1 MKKLIFIAF
10 FTFLVTTLFG
20 QIQGLSYQAVVIDQN
35 SQELPGIDA
44 SGVILPNKA
53 IKVRFTILDA
63 AGTVDYQ
70 EEHETTTDA
79 FGIINLT
86 IGQGKVSPSS
96 PKTFKEI
103 DWDGNPKNLK
113 VDISVSQT
121 DVFYTDFSNQ
131 ELTFI
136 PYAYHKNITATGTL
150 KVDGKSTL
158 QDLSVNATTNLN
170 GSLDVNNGSPT
181 SLSGAL
187 QVKKGTVLGD
197 TLTVNSASNLN
208 GMVVVTASI
217 SGNDD
222 QSASYPL
229 YVKGSNQGIAIKVN
243 GSRNNSNNF
252 VTFWDDEGIQGRI
265 EGQSTADITNGF
277 DMYYENV
284 KLVTELAMAS
294 AELVAAS
301 TSSTPCVGLGAC
313 VTAPSASEIAFGVA
327 QVAIATANI
336 AYYNAEVFGNAG
348 VAYESKGADYAEY
361 LPKAN
366 PAEKFNPGDI
376 VGIKNGKVSRS
387 VKDADKIMIV
397 SRKPIVVGNIPDTGK
412 EEAYVKIAFIGQV
425 ETKVLGKVNPGDYI
439 IPSGKN
445 DGAGIAVSPEN
456 LNTEDYFKIAG
467 IAWGSSQKDYYS
479 YVNTAVGIN
488 TTDIARISGKQEKR
502 IREQEDEIQSLKAQ
516 LDKMNAVLSQLVPQ
530 YKEQMNSGSES
541 RETASVVVKTKAVE
555 DVAPINSEDEPTIFY
570 YKISKDQIDEGLKK
584 AKEILEKRGTL
595 HNYPVFQKLDSDMV
609 FRTNYVNELLKTIN
623 NKVEE
628 NYNRDMKAGKKVVR
642 NF

>member
-10 FTFLVTTLFG
+10 FSFLVTSIFG

-35 SQELPGIDA
+35 AQELPGIDA
-44 SGVILPNKA
+44 SGVILPNRA

-86 IGQGKVSPSS
+86 IGQGKVTASS

-103 DWDGNPKNLK
+103 DWDGTSKNLK
-113 VDISVSQT
+113 VDISISQT
-121 DVFYTDFSNQ
+121 DVFYTDFSYQ

-170 GSLDVNNGSPT
+170 GSLDVNNGSLT
-181 SLSGAL
+181 NLSGQL
-187 QVKKGTVLGD
+187 QVKQSTTLGD

-208 GMVVVTASI
+208 GMVVVTANI
-217 SGNDD
+217 SGTDD
-222 QSASYPL
+222 QTASYPL

-243 GSRNNSNNF
+243 GSRNSSNNF
-252 VTFWDDEGIQGRI
+252 VTFWDDEGVQGRI
-265 EGQSTADITNGF
+265 EGQSISDITSGF

-284 KLVTELAMAS
+284 KLVTELAMAG

-366 PAEKFNPGDI
+366 PAEKFNPGDV
-376 VGIKNGKVSRS
+376 VGIKTGFVSRS

-397 SRKPIVVGNIPDTGK
+397 SRKPIVVGNIPEGGK
-412 EEAYVKIAFIGQV
+412 EDAYVKIAFIGQV

-439 IPSGKN
+439 IPSGRN

-456 LNTEDYFKIAG
+456 MNAEDYFKIAG
-467 IAWGSSQKDYYS
+467 IAWGSAQNEYYS

-488 TTDIARISGKQEKR
+488 TTDIARISARQEKR
-502 IREQEDEIQSLKAQ
+502 IKEQEEEINTLKAQ

-530 YKEQMNSGSES
+530 YGEQMKSGSAPK
-541 RETASVVVKTKAVE
+541 ETVQAAVKAKVVEEVQPA
-555 DVAPINSEDEPTIFY
+555 ISSDEPTMFY
-570 YKISKDQIDEGLKK
+570 YKITKEQIDEGLKK

-595 HNYPVFQKLDSDMV
+595 QNYPVFQKLDNDIA
-609 FRTNYVNELLKTIN
+609 FRKNYVNELYTTIN

-628 NYNRDMKAGKKVVR
+628 NYNRDLKAGKKVVR